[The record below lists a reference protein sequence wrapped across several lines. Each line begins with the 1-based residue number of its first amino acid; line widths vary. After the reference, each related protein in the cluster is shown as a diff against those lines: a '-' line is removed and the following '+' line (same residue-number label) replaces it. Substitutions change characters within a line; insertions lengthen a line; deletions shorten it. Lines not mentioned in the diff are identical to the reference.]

1 MGEIL
6 SRIVCSLF
14 VGMANVMLLP
24 GHYELLRYLMFGNF
38 DAPRETPHSS
48 MNVMY
53 PIPQRR
59 LSNQNFGKYS
69 HCKTFST
76 PNIGQ
81 NAIFLD

>member
-48 MNVMY
+48 MDVMY
-53 PIPQRR
+53 PIPHQK
-59 LSNQNFGKYS
+59 FGKYS
-69 HCKTFST
+69 HFKTFST

-81 NAIFLD
+81 NAIF